1 MEKEKFL
8 KEFGFNLKIARIRKG
23 LTQEELAEQSNCTAP
38 YIGYIERGLKCPTV
52 YRFVKIAE
60 VLNIYAGNFLKSL

>member
-1 MEKEKFL
+1 MEREKFL
-8 KEFGFNLKIARIRKG
+8 KEFGFNLKIARLRKG

-52 YRFVKIAE
+52 YRFVQIAQ
-60 VLNIYAGNFLKSL
+60 VLNMDTGDFLKSL